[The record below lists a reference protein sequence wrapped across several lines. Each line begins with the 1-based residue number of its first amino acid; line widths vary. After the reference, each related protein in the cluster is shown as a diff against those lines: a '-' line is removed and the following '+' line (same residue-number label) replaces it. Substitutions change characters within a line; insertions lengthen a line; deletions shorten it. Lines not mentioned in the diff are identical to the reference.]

1 MGDFYQVG
9 EDLCERIE
17 GEFGIKPTLI
27 NPRYITGLDNVL
39 LEQLKDDHDIII
51 TLEDGVLD
59 GGFG

>member
-1 MGDFYQVG
+1 MG

-27 NPRYITGLDNVL
+27 NPRDITGLDNVL